1 MQTNLES
8 KPQEKRDAMKS
19 HIPMRARMAR
29 FLSDRYA
36 QRERPNYIP
45 ELLILGTIVVAS
57 IWPIL
62 SLVAAMEL
70 VR

>member
-1 MQTNLES
+1 MQINLES
-8 KPQEKRDAMKS
+8 KPQEKQDFMKS
-19 HIPMRARMAR
+19 YVPLRARIAR

-45 ELLILGTIVVAS
+45 ELLVFGTIVVAS

-62 SLVAAMEL
+62 SLLAAMEL
-70 VR
+70 VH

>member
-1 MQTNLES
+1 
-8 KPQEKRDAMKS
+8 MKS
-19 HIPMRARMAR
+19 HISLRARIAR

-36 QRERPNYIP
+36 QRERPNYLP
-45 ELLILGTIVVAS
+45 EVLVFGMIVIAA

-62 SLVAAMEL
+62 SLVATMEL

>member
-8 KPQEKRDAMKS
+8 KPQESRDFMKS
-19 HIPMRARMAR
+19 HVPVRARIAR

-45 ELLILGTIVVAS
+45 ELLIFGAIVLAA
-57 IWPIL
+57 IWPML